1 MAEFSAN
8 GVYLA
13 TGGADSILKIWRVLD
28 ESDFSESQYDL
39 FEKEPYWV
47 FEEHH
52 LDIIAIAW
60 CPININMILSSG
72 LDHKVI

>member
-39 FEKEPYWV
+39 FEKEPY
-47 FEEHH
+47 
-52 LDIIAIAW
+52 
-60 CPININMILSSG
+60 
-72 LDHKVI
+72 